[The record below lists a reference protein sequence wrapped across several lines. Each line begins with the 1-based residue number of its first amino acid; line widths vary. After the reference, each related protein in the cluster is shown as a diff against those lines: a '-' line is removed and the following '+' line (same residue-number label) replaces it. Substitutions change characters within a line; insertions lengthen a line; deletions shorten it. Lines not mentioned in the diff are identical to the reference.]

1 MSEDAA
7 EAPDRSTPPGLGMDT
22 VVGYV
27 LLVGVLLS
35 MALIVSGLAWH
46 WAVTGHLELT
56 YRIVGMNLL
65 QFVSSDAGQ
74 LASRPLDPQTIV
86 SAGMAVL
93 MLTPYVRVIASVA
106 YFALAE
112 RNWKYVAFT
121 TFVLGVLTYTLFLR

>member
-1 MSEDAA
+1 MSEKDT

-35 MALIVSGLAWH
+35 IALIVSGLAWH

-74 LASRPLDPQTIV
+74 LASRPLDPQAIV
-86 SAGMAVL
+86 SAGIAVL

-112 RNWKYVAFT
+112 RNWKYVVFT

>member
-7 EAPDRSTPPGLGMDT
+7 EAPDLSTPPGLGMDT

-35 MALIVSGLAWH
+35 IALIVSGLAWH

>member
-35 MALIVSGLAWH
+35 IALIVSGLAWH

>member
-35 MALIVSGLAWH
+35 IALIVSGLAWH

-74 LASRPLDPQTIV
+74 LASRPLDTQTIV
-86 SAGMAVL
+86 SACMAVR

>member
-1 MSEDAA
+1 MSEEDT
-7 EAPDRSTPPGLGMDT
+7 EAPDRSTLPGLGMDT

-27 LLVGVLLS
+27 LLAGVLLS
-35 MALIVSGLAWH
+35 IALIVSGLAWH
-46 WAVTGHLELT
+46 WAATGHLELT
-56 YRIVGMNLL
+56 YRIAGMNLL

-74 LASRPLDPQTIV
+74 FASRPLDPQTIV

-93 MLTPYVRVIASVA
+93 MLTPYVRVIASVT

>member
-1 MSEDAA
+1 
-7 EAPDRSTPPGLGMDT
+7 
-22 VVGYV
+22 
-27 LLVGVLLS
+27 

>member
-7 EAPDRSTPPGLGMDT
+7 EAPDLSTPPGLGMDT